1 MYYDELF
8 EKALLEAKEE
18 NLAELKAEVADL
30 QKSFESFL
38 NKFFNSTTHKVEQD
52 YHVTAM

>member
-8 EKALLEAKEE
+8 EKALAQAKEE
-18 NLAELKAEVADL
+18 NFKDLKEEVADL
-30 QKSFESFL
+30 QRGFEAFL
-38 NKFFNSTTHKVEQD
+38 NKFFNSTTHNIEND